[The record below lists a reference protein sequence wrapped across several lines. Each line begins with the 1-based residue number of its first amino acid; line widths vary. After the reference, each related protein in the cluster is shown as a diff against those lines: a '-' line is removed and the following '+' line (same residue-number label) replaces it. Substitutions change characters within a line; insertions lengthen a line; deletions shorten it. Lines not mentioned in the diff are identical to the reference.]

1 MPFPEEKR
9 NTKGFDKNPENINRS
24 GRPRKLISHINTEL
38 KADGYCPA
46 SLDEIK
52 EAYLTLIQV
61 PMSEIKEIADPK
73 KDNHPILYKLVAK
86 ELLGKRGM
94 EMMERLLDRA
104 LGKPTN
110 FNETKHEID
119 TSKNIN
125 ITIDGKELNL

>member
-1 MPFPEEKR
+1 MPKPE
-9 NTKGFDKNPENINRS
+9 NIINKGFDKRPENINKK

-61 PMSEIKEIADPK
+61 PMSEIKEIANTTN
-73 KDNHPILYKLVAK
+73 DNYPILYKLVAK

-110 FNETKHEID
+110 FNENKTEGNIIINWHE
-119 TSKNIN
+119 
-125 ITIDGKELNL
+125 E